1 MSSPPHGSGVG
12 SSNPSLWLQC
22 QAVLRMLNTLAHV
35 WQRPGGTGLGV
46 WRRRLF
52 NPAGGDLQPLLPEPH
67 RVDNPSAAHVQQM
80 PVTVRRVA
88 SASLPSDWCTHMPIT
103 GRPILREV
111 AAFCARFG
119 RTSRRDAHRTRG
131 AWLAVGSGRGQRQAS
146 VRR

>member
-22 QAVLRMLNTLAHV
+22 QAPLRMLNTLAHV

-52 NPAGGDLQPLLPEPH
+52 NTACGDLQPLLPEPR

-88 SASLPSDWCTHMPIT
+88 SASLPSDWCTHMP
-103 GRPILREV
+103 R
-111 AAFCARFG
+111 
-119 RTSRRDAHRTRG
+119 
-131 AWLAVGSGRGQRQAS
+131 
-146 VRR
+146 